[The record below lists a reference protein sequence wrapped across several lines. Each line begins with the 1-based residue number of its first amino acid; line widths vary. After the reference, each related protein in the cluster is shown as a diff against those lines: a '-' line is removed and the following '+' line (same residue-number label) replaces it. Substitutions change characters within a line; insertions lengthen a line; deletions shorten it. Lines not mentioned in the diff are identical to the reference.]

1 MTLGR
6 LSLGPASAFACLL
19 HVRLVCRLALLG
31 RTILLPL
38 LDCPSSVPWLPGAV
52 DPTVAGPSRPRPRP
66 RPARPLPRVGI
77 WSMKEFCNL
86 NCDARDVFV
95 EFFH

>member
-19 HVRLVCRLALLG
+19 RVRLGCGLALLG
-31 RTILLPL
+31 RTVPLPL
-38 LDCPSSVPWLPGAV
+38 LDCPSSAPRLPGAV
-52 DPTVAGPSRPRPRP
+52 DPAATGPSRPRP
-66 RPARPLPRVGI
+66 AHPLPRVGI

>member
-6 LSLGPASAFACLL
+6 LSLGPAFAFVYLL
-19 HVRLVCRLALLG
+19 CVRLVCRLALLG
-31 RTILLPL
+31 LTVLLPL
-38 LDCPSSVPWLPGAV
+38 LDYPSSAARFPGAL
-52 DPTVAGPSRPRPRP
+52 DPPAAGRSRPWPRPRP
-66 RPARPLPRVGI
+66 TRPLPRVGI
-77 WSMKEFCNL
+77 WSMKEFCNF

>member
-1 MTLGR
+1 MTLSR
-6 LSLGPASAFACLL
+6 LSLGPASAFSCHLR
-19 HVRLVCRLALLG
+19 VRLVCGLALLG
-31 RTILLPL
+31 LTFPLPL
-38 LDCPSSVPWLPGAV
+38 LDYPSSAARLPGAL
-52 DPTVAGPSRPRPRP
+52 DPPVAGRSRPRPRP

-77 WSMKEFCNL
+77 WSMKEFYNL

>member
-1 MTLGR
+1 MILGR
-6 LSLGPASAFACLL
+6 LLLGPASAFACLL
-19 HVRLVCRLALLG
+19 RVRLVCGLALLG
-31 RTILLPL
+31 LTVPLPL
-38 LDCPSSVPWLPGAV
+38 LDCPSSAARLLGAL
-52 DPTVAGPSRPRPRP
+52 DPPAVGCSRPRPRP
-66 RPARPLPRVGI
+66 RPTRPLPRVGI

>member
-6 LSLGPASAFACLL
+6 LSLGPASAFVCLL
-19 HVRLVCRLALLG
+19 RVRLVCGLALLG
-31 RTILLPL
+31 LTVPLPL
-38 LDCPSSVPWLPGAV
+38 LDCPSSTARLPGAL
-52 DPTVAGPSRPRPRP
+52 DPPAAGRFRPRPRP

>member
-1 MTLGR
+1 MTLGH

-19 HVRLVCRLALLG
+19 RVRLVYGLALLVL
-31 RTILLPL
+31 TVPLLL
-38 LDCPSSVPWLPGAV
+38 LDCPSSAARLPGAL
-52 DPTVAGPSRPRPRP
+52 DPPAAGRSRPRPRP